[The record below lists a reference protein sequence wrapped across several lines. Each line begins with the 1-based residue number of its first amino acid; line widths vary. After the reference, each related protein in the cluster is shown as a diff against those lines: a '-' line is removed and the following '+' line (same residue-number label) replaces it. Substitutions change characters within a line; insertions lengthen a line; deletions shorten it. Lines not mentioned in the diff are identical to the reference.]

1 METRDYPY
9 WITLA
14 HLPNWKTARI
24 YNLLVDIGYN
34 HKISFEEFFS
44 CDVSTLEKEFSLSN
58 LFLRGLS

>member
-1 METRDYPY
+1 MEMSDYPY

-34 HKISFEEFFS
+34 L
-44 CDVSTLEKEFSLSN
+44 TLWVL
-58 LFLRGLS
+58 